1 MKTITVASAKGGAG
15 KTTLTSALAVRASQD
30 AATSIM
36 DLNFDQGSLTHWW
49 DTRRERSPQRCGPHL
64 VSDIEKIHRDVKKL
78 ATNGGCDWL
87 FLDTPPLDMD
97 VIEQAVAVAD
107 AVLIPIRPGLL
118 DILAVQPVIEMA
130 KDHDK
135 PFAFVLNAIDA
146 RGFFKPLVRQTE
158 LALEDFGPALK
169 TRMSY
174 RLQYIQALLI
184 GWTGP
189 EIEKGLRPEIDALWS
204 EVKLLAGVQ

>member
-1 MKTITVASAKGGAG
+1 MRTITVASAKGGAG

-49 DTRRERSPQRCGPHL
+49 DTRRDRSPNRCGPRL
-64 VSDIEKIHRDVKKL
+64 EGVEKIHRDVRKL
-78 ATNGGCDWL
+78 ARGGSCDWL

-107 AVLIPIRPGLL
+107 AVLIPVRPGLL

-130 KDHDK
+130 KERDK
-135 PFAFVLNAIDA
+135 PFAFVLNAVDA
-146 RGFFKPLVRQTE
+146 RAG
-158 LALEDFGPALK
+158 LK
-169 TRMSY
+169 R
-174 RLQYIQALLI
+174 
-184 GWTGP
+184 
-189 EIEKGLRPEIDALWS
+189 
-204 EVKLLAGVQ
+204 